1 MEHRVSY
8 KVYYED
14 TDSLGMVYYANYL
27 RYLERGRTELV
38 NSLGRDIRDWNN
50 DGYYFVVYSV
60 NIRYRK
66 PAELGDL
73 IDVVSAFSLPTP
85 YRALFRQRVER
96 DGELLGRGRCR
107 GGLPGGQPRPAKIPR
122 SLAARL
128 ARHCRR
134 EYRCFCY
141 TSCNLTARVLILSP

>member
-50 DGYYFVVYSV
+50 GGYYFVVYSV

-96 DGELLGRGRCR
+96 DGELLAEADVEVVCLGDNRA
-107 GGLPGGQPRPAKIPR
+107 LQKFPD
-122 SLAARL
+122 
-128 ARHCRR
+128 
-134 EYRCFCY
+134 
-141 TSCNLTARVLILSP
+141 LSPPG